1 MFTLFRPPLDQEQ
14 ALYYVLDMVKPRF
27 PLDELARM
35 GDEIYE
41 RDILPRVT
49 AQDTGRIVAIDV
61 ETGAYAIHEDK
72 LAAIHHVLDTRPSA
86 QIWVKR
92 VGFSYVERF
101 GWHVS
106 HPGSG
111 NG

>member
-1 MFTLFRPPLDQEQ
+1 
-14 ALYYVLDMVKPRF
+14 MVKLRF

-35 GDEIYE
+35 GDQIYE

-49 AQDTGRIVAIDV
+49 AQVTGRIVAIDV
-61 ETGAYAIHEDK
+61 ETGAYAIHGDK
-72 LAAIHHVLDTRPSA
+72 LTAIHQVLDVRPSA

-92 VGFSYVERF
+92 IGFAYVERF

-106 HPGSG
+106 RPSSR

>member
-1 MFTLFRPPLDQEQ
+1 MSSLRH
-14 ALYYVLDMVKPRF
+14 PR
-27 PLDELARM
+27 DEIARL

-41 RDILPRVT
+41 RGILPRVT

-61 ETGAYAIHEDK
+61 ETGAYAIHGDK
-72 LAAIHHVLDTRPSA
+72 LTAIHQVLDVQSGA

-92 VGFSYVERF
+92 VGDSYVERF
-101 GWHVS
+101 GWRVS
-106 HPGSG
+106 RPASG